1 MSGHPRTARSR
12 RRPQG
17 EDGLSLVELMVV
29 VALAGIVLAA
39 VANTLIQTQRTVS
52 MTLQRQSDLGQ
63 VRAVDAVSADL
74 RTLTEL
80 GSTYLLT
87 ATAREVEFFAFRD
100 VPRGATPSPA
110 PTLAD
115 EGPSR
120 IRIRREDNGDLA
132 RTVVR
137 PRPGAG
143 ANPVLADYTGQ
154 PEQRRILARGL
165 RPDVAL
171 FGFRTAEAV
180 SSALPLVD
188 PGTGVPAVPE
198 GQRQHV
204 RFIEIRVAVQGRPA
218 GARSV
223 GPTEVRQLVRLPNL
237 PR

>member
-1 MSGHPRTARSR
+1 
-12 RRPQG
+12 
-17 EDGLSLVELMVV
+17 
-29 VALAGIVLAA
+29 
-39 VANTLIQTQRTVS
+39 

-80 GSTYLLT
+80 GSTYLRT
-87 ATAREVEFFAFRD
+87 ATAREVEFFAFRE

-110 PTLAD
+110 PTVAN
-115 EGPSR
+115 EGPSL
-120 IRIRREDNGDLA
+120 IRIWRQDNGDLV

-143 ANPVLADYTGQ
+143 ANPTLADYSGQ
-154 PEQRRILARGL
+154 PAPQPRILARGL
-165 RPDVAL
+165 RADVPL
-171 FGFRTAEAV
+171 FGFRSAEAA

-188 PGTGVPAVPE
+188 PGTGVPEVPE
-198 GQRQHV
+198 AQRQHV
-204 RFIEIRVAVQGRPA
+204 RFIEIRVAVQGRPN